1 MIDMTAVRELM
12 SRFTPTRS
20 ISCKK
25 KEGHT
30 VLLVRPADI
39 VV

>member
-20 ISCKK
+20 ISHGQNTGIC
-25 KEGHT
+25 HIS
-30 VLLVRPADI
+30 PADI
-39 VV
+39 LDVE